1 MTVHIWYSGATDITG
16 RALQDALAING
27 GREKPI
33 NLKANDIL
41 IGWGTKTKQNINLPL
56 GKILNHP
63 NAIRKN
69 RNKFSALEVMAANRD
84 LAGNIAIFCK
94 ADQIKRKIQEG
105 AMALPMVGRKN
116 YHQGGAGWWTCICD
130 SHVDLAIEEGVQYFQ
145 KFLDIKTEY
154 RVHVFDGKIIYAVK
168 KVENATEAG
177 WVAQRKQKILDYA
190 QKNNINVNQATMDY
204 VLGKLYKEQ
213 QLPDRIVRSN
223 HRGWKFSSVALN
235 LLSAPLKNAAIKAV
249 AALGLDF
256 GAVDCCIDMKGHPWI
271 LEINSGPGL
280 QGTTL
285 VKYTAAFKAKIAELQ
300 KPVAKKAAAPK
311 KPAARKQVAAV
322 GAAPADAEAQP
333 GAIGGAALRL
343 MMNQVNTPEEAQK
356 VLDIAMGRV

>member
-1 MTVHIWYSGATDITG
+1 MTAHIWYSGATDITG

-27 GREKPI
+27 GREKPR
-33 NLKANDIL
+33 NLGANDIL
-41 IGWGTKTKQNINLPL
+41 IGWGTKTKQDFNLPL

-69 RNKFSALEVMAANRD
+69 RNKFSALEVMKAHRD
-84 LAGNIAIFCK
+84 LAGNIAICCK
-94 ADQIKRKIQEG
+94 ADQVKRKMQDG

-130 SHVDLAIEEGVQYFQ
+130 SHIDLAIAEGVQYFQ

-154 RVHVFDGKIIYAVK
+154 RIHVFDGKIIYAVK

-177 WVAQRKQKILDYA
+177 WIAQRREKILDYA
-190 QKNNINVNQATMDY
+190 QKNDIHVDRATMDY

-235 LLSAPLKNAAIKAV
+235 LLPAALKNTAIKSV
-249 AALGLDF
+249 EALGLDF
-256 GAVDCCIDMKGHPWI
+256 GAVDCCVDMNSHPWI

-280 QGTTL
+280 HGTTL
-285 VKYTAAFKAKIAELQ
+285 EKYTAAFKAKIAELQ
-300 KPVAKKAAAPK
+300 KPIAKKAVAPK
-311 KPAARKQVAAV
+311 KPAARKQAAAV

-333 GAIGGAALRL
+333 GAIEGAALRL